1 MKLYTHPMSQHAR
14 RVLIL
19 AHELGIDIETVP
31 VALQDGEHMQ
41 VGYREKSVTGLVP
54 LLEDGDFRLP
64 ESHAIMRYLCANFA
78 AESFYPSDPKR
89 RAEVDLWLDWTHA
102 TLNPPIQTT
111 VIEAVFKGEHGDKE
125 LIAASRERSADAI
138 AVLERGKA
146 VYPILTD
153 TPNIAD
159 IAIATTLALHEMVGG
174 GFGDA
179 SGVASW
185 FEAFKRRPSFADT
198 APNMG

>member
-1 MKLYTHPMSQHAR
+1 MKLHMHPMSQHAR

-19 AHELGIDIETVP
+19 ARELGIDIESHP
-31 VALQDGEHMQ
+31 VALQDGEHKQ
-41 VGYREKSVTGLVP
+41 GEYLGKSVTGLVP

-64 ESHAIMRYLCANFA
+64 ESHAIMRYLCARNT
-78 AESFYPSDPKR
+78 AESLYPSDLKR

-102 TLNPPIQTT
+102 TLNPPVQTT
-111 VIEAVFKGEHGDKE
+111 MIEAVFKGEHGDKD

-159 IAIATTLALHEMVGG
+159 IAIATTLALHEMAGG
-174 GFGDA
+174 DLGGA
-179 SGVASW
+179 PGVASW
-185 FEAFKRRPSFADT
+185 FEAFKQRPSFAET
-198 APNMG
+198 APRMG